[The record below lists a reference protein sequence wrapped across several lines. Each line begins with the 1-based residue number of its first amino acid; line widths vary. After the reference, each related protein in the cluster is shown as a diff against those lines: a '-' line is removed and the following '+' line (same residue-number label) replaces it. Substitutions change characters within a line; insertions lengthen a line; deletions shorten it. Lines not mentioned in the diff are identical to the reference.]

1 MPGTPFADIKRRK
14 SMKKILVLILL
25 VSTALLCGC
34 STGKEPTE
42 EHTPSIHWRKDT
54 TGKYLH
60 DDAVKQIVTVQA
72 PEGTEAVVKLF
83 EKTTENGKTVW
94 TETLTCPGIIGLA
107 GLGKTKEGDNKTPIG
122 DFGITT
128 AFGIKENPGIALPYI
143 DVDENTYCC
152 GDENFYNQ
160 MIDISEHPHDCP
172 DGEHIIDYSPEYNYG
187 IFIDYNK
194 EGTPGLGSA
203 IFFHCTGA
211 NTYTGGC
218 IAVSEENM
226 VTILIALDA
235 NARIIIDYMP

>member
-1 MPGTPFADIKRRK
+1 
-14 SMKKILVLILL
+14 MKKSIALTLL
-25 VSTALLCGC
+25 VALMLLLFC
-34 STGKEPTE
+34 SCAAVGQAVPEPE
-42 EHTPSIHWRKDT
+42 NTPSIHWRKDT
-54 TGKYLH
+54 TGKYLN
-60 DDAVKQIVTVQA
+60 DDSVKQIVTVQA
-72 PEGTEAVVKLF
+72 TEGSNAVVKLF
-83 EKTTENGKTVW
+83 EKTKENGKTVW
-94 TETLTCPGIIGLA
+94 TETLDCAGIIGLE
-107 GLGKTKEGDNKTPIG
+107 GLGKTREGDNKTPIG

-128 AFGIKENPGIALPYI
+128 AFGIKENPGTELPYI
-143 DVDENTYCC
+143 EVDENTYCC

-194 EGTPGLGSA
+194 DGTPGLGSA
-203 IFFHCTGA
+203 IFFHCAGA

-226 VTILIALDA
+226 LTVLKALDA

>member
-1 MPGTPFADIKRRK
+1 MKRIIA
-14 SMKKILVLILL
+14 MTLL
-25 VSTALLCGC
+25 MSVVLLCGC
-34 STGKEPTE
+34 SAGKQPKE
-42 EHTPSIHWRKDT
+42 EQHTPSIHWRKDT
-54 TGKYLH
+54 TGKYLR
-60 DDAVKQIVTVQA
+60 DDTVKQLVTVQA
-72 PEGTEAVVKLF
+72 TEGTEAVIKMF
-83 EKTTENGKTVW
+83 EKTVENGKAIW
-94 TETLTCPGIIGLA
+94 TETLSCPGLIGLE

-128 AFGIKENPGIALPYI
+128 AFGIKANPGTALPYI

-160 MIDISEHPHDCP
+160 MIDISEYPHDCS

-226 VTILIALDA
+226 VALLRALDKI
-235 NARIIIDYMP
+235 ARIIIDYMPM

>member
-1 MPGTPFADIKRRK
+1 MKR
-14 SMKKILVLILL
+14 MIALILL
-25 VSTALLCGC
+25 LGTVLLCGC
-34 STGKEPTE
+34 SAGKQPME

-60 DDAVKQIVTVQA
+60 DESVKQLVTVQA
-72 PEGTEAVVKLF
+72 TEGTEAVVKLF
-83 EKTTENGKTVW
+83 EKTAENGKTVW

-128 AFGIKENPGIALPYI
+128 AFGIKENPGTALPYI

-226 VTILIALDA
+226 VTILKALDE

>member
-1 MPGTPFADIKRRK
+1 
-14 SMKKILVLILL
+14 MKKIIASVLLISM
-25 VSTALLCGC
+25 VLLCAC
-34 STGKEPTE
+34 SAVNQQAPAN
-42 EHTPSIHWRKDT
+42 TPSIHWRKDT
-54 TGKYLH
+54 TGKYLN
-60 DDAVKQIVTVQA
+60 DDSVKQIITVQA
-72 PEGTEAVVKLF
+72 TEGSNAVIKLF
-83 EKTTENGKTVW
+83 EKTVEDGRNVW
-94 TETLTCPGIIGLA
+94 TETLDCTGYIGLE
-107 GLGKTKEGDNKTPIG
+107 GLGKTREGDNKTPIG

-128 AFGIKENPGIALPYI
+128 AFGIKENPGTALPYI

-160 MIDISEHPHDCP
+160 MIDISEHPHDCS

-203 IFFHCTGA
+203 IFFHCAGA

-226 VTILIALDA
+226 VTILKALDA
-235 NARIIIDYMP
+235 NARIIIDYIP